1 MLEFGNRVEGV
12 AYVERPG
19 AYAIIRNASNAIAV
33 VRTLEGYLL
42 PGGGVEPRET
52 LESGLR
58 REILEELGCELEI
71 LDELC
76 AAAQFI
82 YDSEEGVYYRKIG
95 HFFSAT
101 LGKKVAEPVEKDH
114 ELVWCAPDECVRTL
128 AQEFQA
134 WAIRQVFKV
143 PAS

>member
-1 MLEFGNRVEGV
+1 MFEFGNRVEGV
-12 AYVERPG
+12 AYVERPC
-19 AYAIIRNASNAIAV
+19 AYAIIQNASSAIAV
-33 VRTLEGYLL
+33 VRTRKGCLL
-42 PGGGVEPRET
+42 PGGGVEPGET

-71 LDELC
+71 FAELC

-82 YDSEEGVYYRKIG
+82 YDTEEDVYWHKVG

-101 LGKKVAEPVEKDH
+101 LGEKIADSIEKDH
-114 ELVWCAPDECVRTL
+114 ELLWYAPDACVKTL

-134 WAIRQVFKV
+134 WAIRQAFKI
-143 PAS
+143 PAR